1 MAEPGKIPIRDN
13 VGAALRFVRQNWQF
27 VAIVSAIAAVTQGV
41 VLLGGPN
48 LIWMLVVL
56 AAITAAYTA
65 FTRAALTGSRQLG
78 NRQAADSLRVGAA
91 MAMIGVLIGIIFV
104 MLMFVTMSVLIAP
117 YAEEVKAAGENEAA
131 MRAIMERAMAA
142 QPGVPFWAMA
152 AGAVIMF
159 LLTTRLYFAAP
170 GSVDEGRI
178 VVFESWRLTR
188 GNFLRIAGARLLL
201 LGPAF
206 ILAGAL
212 QTLAGNALGAPTSD
226 PIALFAYG
234 QNNPVGFALFY
245 SVAIFLQL
253 SLFSALEAG
262 LSAYLYRSVKPPPA
276 A

>member
-1 MAEPGKIPIRDN
+1 
-13 VGAALRFVRQNWQF
+13 
-27 VAIVSAIAAVTQGV
+27 
-41 VLLGGPN
+41 
-48 LIWMLVVL
+48 
-56 AAITAAYTA
+56 
-65 FTRAALTGSRQLG
+65 
-78 NRQAADSLRVGAA
+78 

-104 MLMFVTMSVLIAP
+104 MLMFITMSVLIAP

-152 AGAVIMF
+152 AGAVMMF

-170 GSVDEGRI
+170 GSVDDGRI

-262 LSAYLYRSVKPPPA
+262 LSAYLYRAVKPPPA